1 MNMRYALR
9 SEDTEQINVVTW
21 SKYRCGAF
29 PELKLLHHCPNGG
42 SRNEREAVKF
52 KQMGVLAG
60 VSDLHLPVP
69 KGAYASLYIEMKYEN
84 GRLEDSQKRFLH
96 AAADVGN
103 FCVVCYDAQAAISV
117 IDEYINLKPGA
128 EMKIP
133 NKSILKDDKI
143 KPIPEPKERWKT

>member
-9 SEDTEQINVVTW
+9 SEDTEQINVITW
-21 SKYRCGAF
+21 SKYRCGAY

-69 KGAYASLYIEMKYEN
+69 KGVYASLYIEMKYGN
-84 GRLEDSQKRFLH
+84 GRLEESQKRFLH
-96 AAADVGN
+96 MAAGAGN
-103 FCVVCYDAQAAISV
+103 FCAVCYDAQTAINV
-117 IDEYINLKPGA
+117 IEEYIKLEPGGRMTTPNISIFREGKTKPV
-128 EMKIP
+128 
-133 NKSILKDDKI
+133 
-143 KPIPEPKERWKT
+143 PEPKERW